1 MSLRVVCVGTGLVG
15 QQGIMAVLDH
25 PEMELVGVVVHSDDK
40 AGRDAG
46 ELVGRAPVG
55 VKAIQSFAEALA
67 LQPDV
72 VAYFNTSH
80 GRLKATIEEFR
91 AALAAGSNVVTTS
104 VGALINPK
112 TARPDVLAQL
122 NAACEE
128 GGGTTLFSTGIDPG
142 VFSDFMPVVLSG
154 CGRRIDGIRI
164 FEMATY
170 ESGQQSDS
178 VSFEICGFGEPTHTV
193 TPLVDP
199 AGLSATWGGT
209 IHMIAEQ
216 LDVQLDEIVSSHE
229 MLPSPETFAYQ
240 GRVIEQGTIA
250 GMRFEIA
257 GIKDGKKLISVA
269 HVTRARH
276 DLAPDWPRPLRGD
289 AYRVVIEGEPRLDC
303 EFEFSSE
310 TGEHL
315 TGGWAITAMRAINAI
330 PLVVAAG
337 PGVKSVFDLPVITGR
352 GRLG

>member
-25 PEMELVGVVVHSDDK
+25 PDTELVAVVVHSDDK
-40 AGRDAG
+40 AGRDVG
-46 ELVGRAPVG
+46 ELVGRAQVG
-55 VKAIQSFAEALA
+55 LAAIQSLEEALA

-72 VAYFNTSH
+72 VAYFNTTH
-80 GRLKATIEEFR
+80 GRLKATIEEF
-91 AALAAGSNVVTTS
+91 ATILASGANIVTTS
-104 VGALINPK
+104 VGALINPA
-112 TARPDVLAQL
+112 TARPDVLAKL
-122 NAACEE
+122 NAACTE
-128 GGGTTLFSTGIDPG
+128 GDTTLFSTGIDPG
-142 VFSDFMPVVLSG
+142 VFSDFMPIVLSG
-154 CGRRIDGIRI
+154 CARRIDGIRI

-170 ESGQQSDS
+170 ESGQQSDM
-178 VSFEICGFGEPTHTV
+178 VAFEQVGFGQPIDTI
-193 TPLVDP
+193 TPLVHPD
-199 AGLSATWGGT
+199 GLRVTWGSAIQMMADQLGVT
-209 IHMIAEQ
+209 LDDIA
-216 LDVQLDEIVSSHE
+216 VSHE

-250 GMRFEIA
+250 CMRFEIA
-257 GIKDGKKLISVA
+257 GMRDGKNLISVA

-289 AYRVVIEGEPRLDC
+289 AYRVIIEGEPRLEC

-330 PLVVAAG
+330 PWVVAAE
-337 PGVKSVFDLPVITGR
+337 PGVKSVFDLPTITGR